1 MNVFTYGSLMFD
13 QVWSRVV
20 RGNYRRAE
28 AVLPGHERRAV
39 RGETYPGV
47 IAAPG
52 ASVAGVVYFDVAAA
66 DLARLDD
73 FEGSPYER
81 RSVVLEL
88 AGQELPAEVYLI
100 RDPGRLEDSPW
111 DVAGFERAGI
121 FEFLSGYCAPRG
133 I

>member
-20 RGNYRRAE
+20 KGGYRRAD
-28 AVLPGHERRAV
+28 AVLPGHVRRAV

-47 IAAPG
+47 IAAAG
-52 ASVAGVVYFDVAAA
+52 EKVAGVVYFDVAAP

-81 RSVVLEL
+81 RSVMLDL
-88 AGQELPAEVYLI
+88 KGAPIPAEVYLI
-100 RDPGRLEDSPW
+100 RDPGRLEPGPW
-111 DVAGFERAGI
+111 DVARFERAGI
-121 FEFLSGYCAPRG
+121 FEFLAGYCAQRG
-133 I
+133 V

>member
-20 RGNYRRAE
+20 SGSYRRAD
-28 AVLPGHERRAV
+28 AVLRGHERRAV

-47 IAAPG
+47 IAAAG
-52 ASVAGVVYFDVAAA
+52 ASVTGVVYFDVDAP

-73 FEGSPYER
+73 FEGAPYER
-81 RSVVLEL
+81 RSVLLDLGGE
-88 AGQELPAEVYLI
+88 ELPAEVYLI
-100 RDPGRLEDSPW
+100 RDHDRLEPAPW

-121 FEFLSGYCAPRG
+121 FEFLTGYCAPRG

>member
-20 RGNYRRAE
+20 RSSYRRAD

-52 ASVAGVVYFDVAAA
+52 ASVAGVVYFDVDDA
-66 DLARLDD
+66 DLARLDG
-73 FEGSPYER
+73 FEGPPYER
-81 RSVVLEL
+81 RSVLLDLTGE
-88 AGQELPAEVYLI
+88 ALPAEVYLI
-100 RDPGRLEDSPW
+100 RDPARLEPAPW

-121 FEFLSGYCAPRG
+121 LEFISGYCAPRG
-133 I
+133 L

>member
-20 RGNYRRAE
+20 RGSYRRAA

-52 ASVAGVVYFDVAAA
+52 ASVSGVVYFSVDDS

-73 FEGSPYER
+73 FEGQPYER
-81 RSVVLEL
+81 RSVVLDLDGE
-88 AGQELPAEVYLI
+88 ALPAEVYLI
-100 RDPGRLEDSPW
+100 RDPGRLEPGPW
-111 DVAGFERAGI
+111 DVARFERAGI